1 MSKRREYSPEFK
13 REAVELS
20 RTPGVTVAQIAEELG
35 IGANMLSRWRREQA
49 AAGEK
54 AFQGHGKARD
64 EEMARGLGIRGEKRP
79 FGLCRDRASERH
91 AQYGHGEGAGRHIN
105 GTGRRG

>member
-20 RTPGVTVAQIAEELG
+20 RTPGVTIAQIAQELG

-49 AAGEK
+49 AAGDK

-64 EEMARGLGIRGEKRP
+64 EEMARLKRE
-79 FGLCRDRASERH
+79 LALVKKERDFLKEAAAFFAKASK
-91 AQYGHGEGAGRHIN
+91 
-105 GTGRRG
+105 

>member
-20 RTPGVTVAQIAEELG
+20 RRPGAAVKQIAEEPG
-35 IGANMLSRWRREQA
+35 IAANMLTRWRREFSQD
-49 AAGEK
+49 GSK

-64 EEMARGLGIRGEKRP
+64 EEMSGL
-79 FGLCRDRASERH
+79 H
-91 AQYGHGEGAGRHIN
+91 
-105 GTGRRG
+105 